1 MGRWPHGLRPG
12 TAALAS
18 GGALE
23 VAADKVR
30 TALRDHNRG
39 AVQRCGAAELS
50 ALWRRAKR
58 SFVVAELAIADAI
71 ILR

>member
-1 MGRWPHGLRPG
+1 VGRWPHGLRPG

-30 TALRDHNRG
+30 AALREHNRW
-39 AVQRCGAAELS
+39 CGAAVRAELS